1 MATQKEIQ
9 LRLQRFLELFE
20 TYPDGMAKR
29 EICEKL
35 GIKIRTAEG
44 MRNTLCQSGYVIETS
59 GKGVGIWW
67 RNKAAEKNEEMTESL
82 AMPIHAEAAVYLY
95 LIQTFP
101 EKFTK
106 ESLFQKFRSFRAMTD
121 ENEKRLYASQSE
133 KYAKIIELLIEE
145 GHISFVKGEGGKE
158 YIEPCKEASVCIPVM
173 STKPD
178 QNFQEAAYALLD
190 YLQNYSGMLDS
201 NLLSVKSKLELLLD
215 GELREMVRA
224 YELRGRHSDTSK
236 IVEEINERFRSVNY
250 QKNVIHIIYRNRKNE
265 KSEIDYKVGL
275 IYYSKMQDNIY
286 LLGEVQSTGD
296 IINLRMSGVESVSAL
311 SDENECYMS
320 EKFQSIMEKMF
331 GATYDHQEYEVLV
344 HFAKFGSIPEKIK
357 QLSETRRYSTLYEED
372 EKLVYTD
379 RIIGLSEFAAYLR
392 QFGKSC
398 EVISPQIL
406 RDEMAKSP
414 ERVLKRYK
422 EEGVI

>member
-1 MATQKEIQ
+1 
-9 LRLQRFLELFE
+9 
-20 TYPDGMAKR
+20 
-29 EICEKL
+29 
-35 GIKIRTAEG
+35 
-44 MRNTLCQSGYVIETS
+44 
-59 GKGVGIWW
+59 
-67 RNKAAEKNEEMTESL
+67 
-82 AMPIHAEAAVYLY
+82 
-95 LIQTFP
+95 
-101 EKFTK
+101 
-106 ESLFQKFRSFRAMTD
+106 
-121 ENEKRLYASQSE
+121 
-133 KYAKIIELLIEE
+133 
-145 GHISFVKGEGGKE
+145 
-158 YIEPCKEASVCIPVM
+158 M